1 MKILS
6 SLSSDAMG
14 AGASAK
20 PRLRLYITVASA
32 VFQPII
38 IYWLTAHL
46 VRWQGI
52 KVHME
57 ETNFNIIVQK
67 IVSGVNVITP

>member
-6 SLSSDAMG
+6 SLSADSMG

-20 PRLRLYITVASA
+20 PRFRLYITVASA
-32 VFQPII
+32 AFQPII

-46 VRWQGI
+46 VRWPGAM
-52 KVHME
+52 VSME
-57 ETNFNIIVQK
+57 KTNLKTVQK
-67 IVSGVNVITP
+67 AVSGMNVITP

>member
-46 VRWQGI
+46 VRWPGVMVQ
-52 KVHME
+52 ME
-57 ETNFNIIVQK
+57 EKNFNTVQK
-67 IVSGVNVITP
+67 AVSGVNVMTP